1 MAGTQLLPTTNFG
14 VVSTPKPDVF
24 VAIPPSS
31 PTMHD
36 MKRATSR
43 STNRSS
49 SRRRLSRLESMIPEE
64 QSKALQPTRALY
76 VTITVALMGTFQLG
90 WILTQLNYKPFNS
103 KCGEDPIPKDN
114 CIMFPGH
121 SGNEWTMA
129 VTSWTIGAAIGTI
142 GSSFPA
148 DKYGRQRTLYLNAM
162 VMILGALLQS
172 ASTGIYLFAFG
183 RLVSGIA
190 AGAAVNVANVLVSE
204 ISPMEMRGL
213 FATGLQ
219 VAIAF
224 GSLAVTT
231 CHYFIGYSYGWR
243 LLVGFPIALGGLQI
257 FLLPF
262 TAKSPVWLIS
272 VGKPELALAELN
284 RLYLPCDT
292 EAILRA
298 IQASH
303 DEMVEETVGINPWQS
318 LFSKRYRL
326 QLTIAIVLC
335 LAKQLCGINAV
346 MYYSSSIF
354 ASAGVNDPRIG
365 NTIIN
370 VVRTAGMV
378 FAAKVMDKF
387 RRRTLLLF
395 GMGVMAAA
403 ATCISISLIFS
414 SPILSVLATAVYVG
428 AYCFSIG
435 SMAWMVTA
443 EIFPDFLHA
452 SAGGIGTMF
461 TFSGDFLVGVS
472 YPTLSKPDVLSD
484 YAFLIFLGFLVI
496 FIVFTYFVVPETAQ
510 RTFDEIQAEFDR
522 VSPPSPKPVTEVDP
536 FDSFK

>member
-14 VVSTPKPDVF
+14 AVSTPKPDVY
-24 VAIPPSS
+24 VAMPPSS
-31 PTMHD
+31 PTQYD
-36 MKRATSR
+36 GKRVTSR

-49 SRRRLSRLESMIPEE
+49 SRRHLSRLESMITEE
-64 QSKALQPTRALY
+64 HSKALQPARALY
-76 VTITVALMGTFQLG
+76 LTITVALMGTFQLG

-142 GSSFPA
+142 GSSAPA
-148 DKYGRQRTLYLNAM
+148 DKYGRQRTLYFNAII
-162 VMILGALLQS
+162 MIVGAAIQS

-292 EAILRA
+292 EAILHA

-303 DEMVEETVGINPWQS
+303 DEMVDETVGINPWQS

-370 VVRTAGMV
+370 VVRTIGMI

-387 RRRTLLLF
+387 HRRTLLLF
-395 GMGVMAAA
+395 GMA
-403 ATCISISLIFS
+403 SWRS
-414 SPILSVLATAVYVG
+414 ILSVLATAVYVG

-435 SMAWMVTA
+435 SMAWMVAA

-452 SAGGIGTMF
+452 SAGGVGTMF
-461 TFSGDFLVGVS
+461 TFSGDFLVGIS

-484 YAFLIFLGFLVI
+484 YAFLIFLGLLVI
-496 FIVFTYFVVPETAQ
+496 FIVFIYFVVPETAQ

-522 VSPPSPKPVTEVDP
+522 VSPPSPKPVADVDP
-536 FDSFK
+536 FDSFE